1 MEILS
6 LWVLGGIFLCVIYKT
21 LKEIRYCLTI
31 DEEPE
36 DTLEPIVHSKGF
48 NEALH
53 ILIDEEAVKIRDHSS
68 YSRREK
74 VFRTDEYLR
83 SKLRDK
89 HYNELTDYEKL
100 YLLCFDREIA

>member
-1 MEILS
+1 MEFILCLLGS
-6 LWVLGGIFLCVIYKT
+6 VLLMYLLWIIYV
-21 LKEIRYCLTI
+21 EV

-53 ILIDEEAVKIRDHSS
+53 ILLNEEAFKIRENPS

-89 HYNELTDYEKL
+89 RYNEITDYEKL
-100 YLLCFDREIA
+100 YLLCFDREF